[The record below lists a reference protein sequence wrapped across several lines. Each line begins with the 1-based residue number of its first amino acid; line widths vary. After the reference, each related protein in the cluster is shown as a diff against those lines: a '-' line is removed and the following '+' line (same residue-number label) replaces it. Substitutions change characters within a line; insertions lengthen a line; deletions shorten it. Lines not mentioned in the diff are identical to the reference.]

1 MSCERWVFIKK
12 GLEGRGRGRTTVLLF
27 AMIPYDWSY
36 RLSEVRTRDGILVDL
51 FSVVAQSHYL
61 SSRPVHGV

>member
-1 MSCERWVFIKK
+1 MNCERWVFVKE
-12 GLEGRGRGRTTVLLF
+12 GLEGRGRWRTTVRSL

-36 RLSEVRTRDGILVDL
+36 RLSEVCTRDGILVDL
-51 FSVVAQSHYL
+51 LSIIAQSHHL